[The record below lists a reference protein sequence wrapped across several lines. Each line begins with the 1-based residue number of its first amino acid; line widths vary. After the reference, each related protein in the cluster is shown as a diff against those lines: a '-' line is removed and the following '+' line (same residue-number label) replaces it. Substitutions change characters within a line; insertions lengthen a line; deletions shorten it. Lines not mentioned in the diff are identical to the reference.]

1 MANQLEQLLERLQH
15 SEVDLT
21 PRDFGL
27 FSDMDRTKLA
37 SFRDLWGNVP
47 AEVRRGLISA
57 LALLAE
63 QSLEYSFDRVFKEV
77 LSDPDP
83 DVRHKAIQG
92 LWECEDESLAGVF
105 LHMLEEESDET
116 VRAAVASGLGRFVY
130 LAELDELEPTLA
142 TAIETALFTTIHN
155 PDVPLEVR
163 RRAVEAIGFS
173 CHSELPDIIRDAYEH
188 EHPRMRV
195 SALFA
200 MGRSADS
207 RWRKIVLQELDS
219 SDDEIRFEA
228 VRAAGEL
235 SLREAVESLA
245 RVLDE
250 KEDVMIRQAAVW
262 SLGQIGGNS
271 AKRVLHHI
279 LANEEEDL
287 VEVAQDALEG
297 LSFEA
302 EFPEIFELMQAGGD
316 EDSDELCDDW
326 DIWGEDE
333 F

>member
-1 MANQLEQLLERLQH
+1 MTNQLERLLLRLQQMDMNL
-15 SEVDLT
+15 S
-21 PRDFGL
+21 PRDFEL
-27 FSDMDRTKLA
+27 LSDMDRAQLA
-37 SFRDLWGNVP
+37 CFCDSWDSVP
-47 AEVRRGLISA
+47 AEVRRGLVA
-57 LALLAE
+57 AMALLAE
-63 QSLEYSFDRVFKEV
+63 QSFEYSFDGVFKEV

-83 DVRHKAIQG
+83 DVRHKAVQG

-105 LHMLEEESDET
+105 LHMLEGEPDET

-130 LAELDELEPTLA
+130 LAELDELEPALA

-155 PDVPLEVR
+155 PDVPIEVR

-188 EHPRMRV
+188 EYPRMRV

-200 MGRSADS
+200 MGRSADG
-207 RWRKIVLQELDS
+207 RWRKIVLRELDS
-219 SDDEIRFEA
+219 SDEEIRFEA

-235 SLREAVESLA
+235 SLREAVEPLA

-250 KEDVMIRQAAVW
+250 KDDVMIRQAAVW

-271 AKRVLHHI
+271 AKRVLQHI
-279 LANEEEDL
+279 LANDEEDL
-287 VEVAQDALEG
+287 VEVAQDALDE

-302 EFPEIFELMQAGGD
+302 DFPEILELMQTGEDKDFDEPGD
-316 EDSDELCDDW
+316 EW
-326 DIWGEDE
+326 DIWGEGVV
-333 F
+333 